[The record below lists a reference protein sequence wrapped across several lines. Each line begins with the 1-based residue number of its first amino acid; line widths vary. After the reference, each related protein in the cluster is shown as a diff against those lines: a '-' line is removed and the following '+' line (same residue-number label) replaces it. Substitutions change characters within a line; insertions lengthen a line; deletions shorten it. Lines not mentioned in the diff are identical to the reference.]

1 MEKICI
7 LITPHVIDI
16 RELNLYMDKCRRFLK
31 QLESQPVSEDLG
43 ATLMLAWRSRK
54 MEDQQ
59 PVILFLEEQNQI
71 IQERGKI
78 LGQVCEAIRIKKQI
92 GEQIAMMS
100 EILNKFEESL
110 EPQIF
115 YET

>member
-16 RELNLYMDKCRRFLK
+16 RELNLYMDKCRRFLR
-31 QLESQPVSEDLG
+31 QLEGHQPVSEDLS

-59 PVILFLEEQNQI
+59 PVIQFLQEQNQI
-71 IQERGKI
+71 IHERGKI
-78 LGQVCEAIRIKKQI
+78 LG
-92 GEQIAMMS
+92 
-100 EILNKFEESL
+100 
-110 EPQIF
+110 
-115 YET
+115 